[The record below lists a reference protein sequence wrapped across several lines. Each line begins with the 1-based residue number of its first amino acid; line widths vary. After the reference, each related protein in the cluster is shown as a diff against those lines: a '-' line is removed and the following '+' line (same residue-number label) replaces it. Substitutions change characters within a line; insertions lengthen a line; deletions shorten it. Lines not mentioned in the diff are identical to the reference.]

1 MVIVGSLDYCNPD
14 VDPVGRELQHYCLRP
29 SFEPVDRIAD
39 FDHARQHYVAFSRPR
54 GLLVL
59 TSGDPVHP
67 RLEDAWDRLPRWDRM
82 DRRALARQRF
92 LPAEHTHKTE
102 RSPCPV
108 HVTPSL
114 RRLDVWVGRAAS
126 LANGPRLARSEKRRS

>member
-1 MVIVGSLDYCNPD
+1 MVIVSSLDYCNPD

-29 SFEPVDRIAD
+29 SFEPVDRTSD

-67 RLEDAWDRLPRWDRM
+67 RLAEAWDRLPRWDRM

-92 LPAEHTHKTE
+92 RPAEQT
-102 RSPCPV
+102 RRIRNG
-108 HVTPSL
+108 L
-114 RRLDVWVGRAAS
+114 R
-126 LANGPRLARSEKRRS
+126 ARCMPLHP